1 MKARKIAVLVM
12 VFALTLSISAFAG
25 EKTSGKATV
34 RLSSAAQ
41 VNGTELAPGTYK
53 LTWWE
58 SGNGLEVKLVPEGKK
73 EGVTTKAK
81 SVDLEKKNETG
92 AVVTRANGSGK
103 PAITEIRL
111 AGKKQALILE
121 GSGASYSSSGN

>member
-1 MKARKIAVLVM
+1 MKAKKFAVLVM
-12 VFALTLSISAFAG
+12 VFALALTVSAFAG
-25 EKTSGKATV
+25 EKASGKATI

-53 LTWWE
+53 VTWWE
-58 SGNGLEVKLVPEGKK
+58 NGNGLEVKLVPEGKK
-73 EGVTTKAK
+73 EGVTAKAK
-81 SVDLEKKNETG
+81 AVDTEKKHETG

-111 AGKKQALILE
+111 AGKAKSLILE
-121 GSGASYSSSGN
+121 GAGASYSSSGN

>member
-1 MKARKIAVLVM
+1 
-12 VFALTLSISAFAG
+12 
-25 EKTSGKATV
+25 V

-58 SGNGLEVKLVPEGKK
+58 NGSGLELKLVPEGQK
-73 EGVTTKAK
+73 EGVTAKAK
-81 SVDLEKKNETG
+81 SVDLDKKNETG
-92 AVVTRANGSGK
+92 AVVTKANGNGK

-121 GSGASYSSSGN
+121 GAGTGYSSSGN